1 MANALYN
8 RAKQKFMNPGTLG
21 ASEASSIDLV
31 DDTIRVALVDLGTY
45 TFNADHEFFSSVS
58 SAVVGT
64 PVALG
69 SKVVDTSGVFDAA
82 DPTFTAVSGASV
94 EAIVIYKW
102 TGSAATSSLIAFI
115 DTATSGLPV
124 TPNGGD
130 IVVTFNA
137 SGIIAL

>member
-1 MANALYN
+1 MPNALYG
-8 RAKQKFMNPGTLG
+8 RAKQKFLNPGTLG
-21 ASEASSIDLV
+21 STSSSSIDLI

-64 PVALG
+64 PVDLT
-69 SKVVDTSGVFDAA
+69 SKTVDTSGVFDAA
-82 DPTFTAVSGASV
+82 DPTFTGVSGASV
-94 EAIVIYKW
+94 EALVIYKW
-102 TGSAATSSLIAFI
+102 TGSNATSSLIAFI

-130 IVVTFNA
+130 ITVQFSA
-137 SGIIAL
+137 SGIFAL